1 MRLKRAM
8 LAVLLL
14 ALITNMMG
22 LGGTAVLAA
31 STTSEEISSLVLNKN
46 ELTLEVG
53 DTAALTATAVYVS
66 GSTATVT
73 VKTEWNSGTPGV
85 ASVYAGTV
93 TAKSEGKA
101 VITATYLGQTVVVN
115 VTVVKH
121 VRTLVKDKQTVD
133 LRKGETEQVTLTA
146 YYDDGT
152 TEDVTKKAEWNV
164 DGSSVATVVNGL
176 IKGQNSGKAVVT
188 AEYNGQSV
196 SIPVN
201 IEIVKRIDP
210 DKRELSLLL
219 NESEELTL
227 TATYPD
233 GSTTDVTALADWES
247 NDPDIAD
254 VIKGVVKGYG
264 SGETYI
270 TATYGTKTTTIIV
283 DVDLAVKLNLNKTS
297 LFLKKDTSEDM
308 ILTATYA
315 DGTTDNALAS
325 RATWTTSDPAV
336 ATVTKG
342 KIIANGTGEATITAT
357 YVDKS
362 VSVVVDVDVA
372 RLLIVDQE
380 DLFLQAKQTAKLELN
395 ATFAD
400 GKTEDVTEKAEWTTA
415 DSSIA
420 YVQKGSITTYK
431 AGKTEITATYGGK
444 SVKVALSVDVP
455 TKLLLS
461 TKKVNFQIGSTENVK
476 LEALFSDGT
485 QTDVTA
491 LAKWSTSDA
500 AIADVTKGV
509 VTGIGTGAATITAEY
524 GTRTASLTVSS
535 GVLKSLTTKNEQK
548 LTLKKSDGL
557 DLKVTAAYT
566 DGTSN
571 DVTGEAAWTSSNSKV
586 ATIDEAGHLV
596 AVASGSAT
604 VTAAFGGKSIEF
616 DVQVDTAQTLTASP
630 MLLVFDLG
638 EIKAITLTAKDRD
651 GNSTNVTAT
660 ADWSTSN
667 ASIATVDKGVVTPV
681 ARGKATITAK
691 YGGQSVSISAEIGV
705 AQALNASKR
714 IVNIKSGES
723 VQIDLTSQLSDNT
736 KKSVDAS
743 DAVWK
748 SNSYNVADVADGL
761 ITGIGPGTTTVTAT
775 FGGKSVTV
783 TVNVDTLKY
792 LQTDYVTVAMK
803 AGSTF
808 KVTATA
814 TYADLT
820 EEDVSVPGLWTTS
833 NVRVADAKNGVIRAT
848 GKGKATITVTYA
860 KKKAYVYVTV
870 E

>member
-1 MRLKRAM
+1 MRLKRVM
-8 LAVLLL
+8 LVMLLL
-14 ALITNMMG
+14 ALITNTIG
-22 LGGTAVLAA
+22 LGGTAALAA
-31 STTSEEISSLVLNKN
+31 TTSEEISSLVLNKN
-46 ELTLEVG
+46 ELTMEVG

-73 VKTEWNSGTPGV
+73 VKTEWNSGSPEV

-115 VTVVKH
+115 VTVVKR

-133 LRKGETEQVTLTA
+133 LRKGESEQITLTA

-152 TEDVTKKAEWNV
+152 TEDVTKKAEWNS
-164 DGSSVATVVNGL
+164 DSSSVATVVNGL
-176 IKGQNSGKAVVT
+176 IKGQNSGQAVVT
-188 AEYNGQSV
+188 AAYNGQSV

-201 IEIVKRIDP
+201 VEIVKRIDP

-219 NESEELTL
+219 DESETLKL

-233 GSTTDVTALADWES
+233 GSVTDVTELADWES

-254 VIKGVVKGYG
+254 VIKGEVKGYG
-264 SGETYI
+264 SGQTYI
-270 TATYGTKTTTIIV
+270 TATYGTKTTTIRV
-283 DVDLAVKLNLNKTS
+283 DVDLAVKLNVNKTS
-297 LFLKKDTSEDM
+297 LFLKKDATEE
-308 ILTATYA
+308 ITLTATYA
-315 DGTTDNALAS
+315 DGSTDSGLAA

-357 YVDKS
+357 YVDKT
-362 VSVVVDVDVA
+362 VSILVDVNVP

-380 DLFLQAKQTAKLELN
+380 ELFLQTKQTAKLALT
-395 ATFAD
+395 ATYAN
-400 GKTEDVTEKAEWTTA
+400 GTTEDVTDKAEWTTA

-420 YVQKGSITTYK
+420 YVQDGSITTYK
-431 AGKTEITATYGGK
+431 AGKTEITATYGDK

-455 TKLLLS
+455 TTLLLS
-461 TKKVNFQIGSTENVK
+461 TKKINFQIGSTEQVK

-485 QTDVTA
+485 QADITS

-500 AIADVTKGV
+500 DIADVTKGM
-509 VTGIGTGAATITAEY
+509 VTGIGTGVATITVEY
-524 GTRTASLTVSS
+524 GTRKATLTASV
-535 GVLKSLTTKNEQK
+535 GVLKSLTTQNDQE
-548 LTLKKSDGL
+548 LTLKKGDKL
-557 DLKVTAAYT
+557 DLKVSAAFT
-566 DGTSN
+566 DGTSK
-571 DVTGEAAWTSSNSKV
+571 DVTGEAVWTSSNSKTV
-586 ATIDEAGHLV
+586 TVDEGGHLV
-596 AVASGSAT
+596 AAASGTAT
-604 VTAAFGGKSIEF
+604 VTASFGGKTCEF

-630 MLLVFDLG
+630 TLLVFDLG

-651 GNSTNVTAT
+651 GNAANVTAT
-660 ADWSTSN
+660 ADWTTSN

-681 ARGKATITAK
+681 ARGKVTITAK

-714 IVNIKSGES
+714 VVNIKSGES
-723 VQIDLTSQLSDNT
+723 IQITLNSQLSDNS
-736 KKSVDAS
+736 KKEIDAAA
-743 DAVWK
+743 AVWK
-748 SNSYNVADVADGL
+748 SNSYNVADVMDGL
-761 ITGIGPGTTTVTAT
+761 ITGMGPGTTTVTAT

-792 LQTDYVTVAMK
+792 LQTDHVMVNMT
-803 AGSTF
+803 AGSTM

-814 TYADLT
+814 TYADQT
-820 EEDVSVPGLWTTS
+820 EEDVSIAGLWTTS
-833 NVRVADAKNGVIRAT
+833 NMKVADVKNGVIRAN
-848 GKGKATITVTYA
+848 GKGKATITVTFA
-860 KKKAYVYVTV
+860 KKKTYVYVTV
-870 E
+870 N